1 MPVTLISD
9 KRQLHLQRL
18 NVRSENTDLLE
29 LQLHRP
35 HLVLKER
42 NAACAP
48 SPFRAADFVALYVAL
63 VLSEVARR

>member
-42 NAACAP
+42 NALLRLFELQI
-48 SPFRAADFVALYVAL
+48 SSR
-63 VLSEVARR
+63 S